1 MNILQ
6 DLITTFQNLVAQVP
20 EFIQPLVVLLAG
32 AVPSIEGDVAA
43 VIGIVSGLNP
53 IVAAIAG
60 ALGNFL
66 TVLLIVLLTSR
77 VRTAVVNRNRARVGA
92 TVGATGSSGFGSDE
106 VAAEFEAMATAKP
119 ESKSRQKG
127 RQRFAKWLV
136 RFGVPGASILGP
148 IALPSQ
154 ITSAMLVA
162 GGSPRAWVLLWH
174 AVSIALWTTVSAVS
188 AWLALTVVFWL

>member
-53 IVAAIAG
+53 IVAGIAG

-77 VRTAVVNRNRARVGA
+77 VRTAVVNRNRVRVGA